1 MFLNSFLMP
10 DLIVGDLKDIRSSIC
25 TEYSNNFYKIFIQK
39 KMYKILF
46 TQSYDIFTKKIKKSQ
61 LET

>member
-1 MFLNSFLMP
+1 MP

-25 TEYSNNFYKIFIQK
+25 TEYSNNVYKMFIQK

-46 TQSYDIFTKKIKKSQ
+46 TQSYDIFTKNKKVSSRDLKI
-61 LET
+61 EIRH